1 MKRKHNKHLISF
13 FIEKNLQI
21 LEFHF
26 SVSCETFKR
35 NIQIKLKIT
44 WDINEKKKKNN
55 YKIIQ

>member
-44 WDINEKKKKNN
+44 WDINEKKKK
-55 YKIIQ
+55 IIIR